1 MDAYDS
7 EESDASV
14 VVVDT
19 PPKMKTDS
27 DMDISNEKKTN
38 KQLRMMEV
46 TIVMSFSRNQIKKKL
61 GKTITIKIRKRTK
74 LKQPG
79 FLVT

>member
-14 VVVDT
+14 VVVNT

-27 DMDISNEKKTN
+27 DMDISNENKSEQTIEDDGSSYSNDFFLESDKEKLRKT
-38 KQLRMMEV
+38 
-46 TIVMSFSRNQIKKKL
+46 IKKK
-61 GKTITIKIRKRTK
+61 
-74 LKQPG
+74 
-79 FLVT
+79 